1 MCPGCVTTLALI
13 AAGVTSTGGITT
25 LMVSKLRGRTPST
38 RDRHSDPDRRDTWR
52 NEREAWLSE
61 REAPSHE
68 EGMAR

>member
-25 LMVSKLRGRTPST
+25 LVVSKLRGRTTST
-38 RDRHSDPDRRDTWR
+38 RDRHSDLDRRDTWHS
-52 NEREAWLSE
+52 EREAWLSE
-61 REAPSHE
+61 REAPQE

>member
-1 MCPGCVTTLALI
+1 MCPGCVTTIALI

-25 LMVSKLRGRTPST
+25 LVVSKLRGRTTST
-38 RDRHSDPDRRDTWR
+38 QDRHSDLDRRDTWR

-68 EGMAR
+68 GGMAR